1 MQQRRLPGTVLT
13 GLYGLLRDVW
23 AAMSL
28 TALMTQGLIVAV
40 LAGLSLLKRVFARG
54 LALLRTVGALLGFAF
69 GSAVTAVMSGI
80 VTACTDILV
89 AAPDRL
95 DRGTT
100 RGRFRQLGTTSGAP
114 PRHPRGSQI
123 AAGGPQGVT

>member
-1 MQQRRLPGTVLT
+1 MLT

-28 TALMTQGLIVAV
+28 IALMTQGLIVAV
-40 LAGLSLLKRVFARG
+40 LAGLSLLMRVFARG

-89 AAPDRL
+89 AART
-95 DRGTT
+95 GWTEV
-100 RGRFRQLGTTSGAP
+100 QLVAGFVSLALLLALLP
-114 PRHPRGSQI
+114 AI
-123 AAGGPQGVT
+123 LAARKSPLEDLRA